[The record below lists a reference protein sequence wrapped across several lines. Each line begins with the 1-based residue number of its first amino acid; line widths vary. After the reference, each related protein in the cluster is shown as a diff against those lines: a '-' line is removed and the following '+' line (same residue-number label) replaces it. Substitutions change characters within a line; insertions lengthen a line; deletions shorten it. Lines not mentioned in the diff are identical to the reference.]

1 MRKGIAAD
9 PHEPEKT
16 TFNYQKYS
24 IEDVSKTVD
33 RRKGNTCKVSPYR
46 LLINDGHDYL
56 LAFDDRVQAKSTLF
70 MQITGSFKTQYGY
83 CFEMRLTFLQEKRAK
98 SQKAKK
104 DSEP

>member
-16 TFNYQKYS
+16 TFNYQKYR

-70 MQITGSFKTQYGY
+70 MEIIDAFKTQYGY
-83 CFEMRLTFLQEKRAK
+83 CFGRRLTFLQEKRHK
-98 SQKAKK
+98 SRKK
-104 DSEP
+104 ET